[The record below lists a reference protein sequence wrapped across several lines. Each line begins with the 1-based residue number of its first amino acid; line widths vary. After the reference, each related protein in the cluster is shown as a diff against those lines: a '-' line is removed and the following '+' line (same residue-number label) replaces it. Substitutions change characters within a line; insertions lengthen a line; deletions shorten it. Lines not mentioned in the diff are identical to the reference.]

1 MEYPL
6 NEQNQY
12 PLIRKCVERVFVSRA
27 KNLSEKTINL
37 WVEEIM
43 MRNFTDDAIEKAT
56 KEFVENED
64 YNLSLPVILKLIS
77 GNMSHK
83 VQHDLDCPFCEGR
96 GTVQAIAFDM
106 SGKILD
112 CSPYLLNCYCNKA
125 KGNLRMNY
133 DKKSFHKTYG
143 KDKYFRV
150 FKDICEQDKY
160 IQKVWANGDMDINE

>member
-83 VQHDLDCPFCEGR
+83 VQHNLDCPFCEGR

-112 CSPYLLNCYCNKA
+112 CSPYLLNCYCN
-125 KGNLRMNY
+125 
-133 DKKSFHKTYG
+133 S
-143 KDKYFRV
+143 
-150 FKDICEQDKY
+150 
-160 IQKVWANGDMDINE
+160 

>member
-64 YNLSLPVILKLIS
+64 YNLSLPVILKLIG
-77 GNMSHK
+77 GNMSHR
-83 VQHDLDCPFCEGR
+83 VQHNLDCPFCEGR

-112 CSPYLLNCYCNKA
+112 CSPYLLNCYCNKDT
-125 KGNLRMNY
+125 KNLRMNY